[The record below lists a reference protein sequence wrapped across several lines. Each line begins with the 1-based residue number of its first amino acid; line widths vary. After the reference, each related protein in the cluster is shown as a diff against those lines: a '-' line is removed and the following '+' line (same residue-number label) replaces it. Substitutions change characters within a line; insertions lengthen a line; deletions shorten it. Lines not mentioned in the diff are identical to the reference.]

1 MRLKNKT
8 GLKVIQIKKEK
19 VELSLSADGIILFAV
34 IIFDCTESLLLRGVS
49 PVAAHGH
56 LIAEASH
63 STGLSLRGLLI
74 AGASHCGGFSCG
86 AQALGTWASVAA
98 AHIFQKIHPTG
109 QQAHRKM
116 FNITDYQ
123 GNANKTTM
131 RYYFTPVTMAVI
143 KKTRDNRC
151 W

>member
-19 VELSLSADGIILFAV
+19 VKLSLSADGIILFAV

-74 AGASHCGGFSCG
+74 AGASHCGGFSLRG
-86 AQALGTWASVAA
+86 LLLLPSAGTQCMGFRSRSV
-98 AHIFQKIHPTG
+98 
-109 QQAHRKM
+109 
-116 FNITDYQ
+116 
-123 GNANKTTM
+123 
-131 RYYFTPVTMAVI
+131 
-143 KKTRDNRC
+143 
-151 W
+151 